1 MRDSPKTSDCDRPGL
16 MGSIRIYGGDWL
28 DCVVD
33 YDQLATRH
41 IKSGLD
47 AASNACGDDGNR
59 CFNADVPAFIL
70 QM

>member
-1 MRDSPKTSDCDRPGL
+1 